1 MKYQWQEEIALISKM
16 IWYFQNWFWVYSYN
30 SSKHASLISLVMIL
44 VFFFCPW
51 FPRFHWGF
59 SLFDIWY
66 IKVNV
71 PFKSCISEFIELVL
85 NEYQCVIYDLVE
97 KKLKST
103 TDVSEKIYINVI
115 FIICHKRNTSVWFVF
130 HHITCFVLF

>member
-1 MKYQWQEEIALISKM
+1 M
-16 IWYFQNWFWVYSYN
+16 
-30 SSKHASLISLVMIL
+30 
-44 VFFFCPW
+44 
-51 FPRFHWGF
+51 
-59 SLFDIWY
+59 
-66 IKVNV
+66 NV

-115 FIICHKRNTSVWFVF
+115 FIICHK
-130 HHITCFVLF
+130 